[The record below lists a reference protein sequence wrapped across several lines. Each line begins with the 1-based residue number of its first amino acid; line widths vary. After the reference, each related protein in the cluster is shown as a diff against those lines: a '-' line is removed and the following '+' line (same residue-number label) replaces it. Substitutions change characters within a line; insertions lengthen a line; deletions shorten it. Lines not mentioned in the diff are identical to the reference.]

1 MIDDE
6 GNTDATPYN
15 FMDRIEE
22 DLYLKAK
29 WIKVGKYSFVYNP
42 TMGTTGITGDMARY
56 NDPLESDRYY
66 VDGASAVVLQAPTNI
81 RVDEQPN
88 TGGFGGNTHEIDP
101 NEYVFRGWR
110 IVDQDGKP
118 MENNVFYNPGDTIIV
133 NYAYALGPE
142 NVIHMEA
149 FYEKRESTVRRVDF
163 TSLTLKKLTA
173 LALSAAVI
181 ALSAISAGAAGSY
194 FLSEGFYYGVA
205 DQNAYVHGYQG
216 TESDVVIREKFLSY
230 DVTAV
235 ESFAFFRNETI
246 QTLSLYDAT
255 RLNSLGQ
262 CAFAGC
268 VNLKA
273 VEIPSAVQ
281 TLGNSVFDGCT
292 SLYEVRFRDGSAA
305 QIPAQAFF
313 ECASLETV
321 LFENDVTSIG
331 NRAFSGCT
339 SLEYVE
345 IPKSVTTIA
354 ASAFDNCPALT
365 LGVWYGSCA
374 YDYAKQNH
382 IPYVL
387 LDGVSLVDA
396 NGDGYVN
403 INDVTAIQ
411 RHLSEL
417 EALQGICLLAA
428 DVNQNGTQEIDDATH
443 LQAYLAEYDIP
454 DPIGEV
460 ITQ

>member
-1 MIDDE
+1 MKSI
-6 GNTDATPYN
+6 
-15 FMDRIEE
+15 
-22 DLYLKAK
+22 
-29 WIKVGKYSFVYNP
+29 
-42 TMGTTGITGDMARY
+42 
-56 NDPLESDRYY
+56 
-66 VDGASAVVLQAPTNI
+66 
-81 RVDEQPN
+81 
-88 TGGFGGNTHEIDP
+88 
-101 NEYVFRGWR
+101 
-110 IVDQDGKP
+110 
-118 MENNVFYNPGDTIIV
+118 
-133 NYAYALGPE
+133 
-142 NVIHMEA
+142 
-149 FYEKRESTVRRVDF
+149 
-163 TSLTLKKLTA
+163 KKLTA

-181 ALSAISAGAAGSY
+181 VLSVILAGAAGSY

-255 RLNSLGQ
+255 RLNGLGQ
-262 CAFAGC
+262 GAFAGC

-387 LDGVSLVDA
+387 LDGVSLGDA

>member
-1 MIDDE
+1 MIVYVIILCSGSAGVFLQGQVNGAGPAVAFE
-6 GNTDATPYN
+6 
-15 FMDRIEE
+15 
-22 DLYLKAK
+22 LKA
-29 WIKVGKYSFVYNP
+29 
-42 TMGTTGITGDMARY
+42 
-56 NDPLESDRYY
+56 EC
-66 VDGASAVVLQAPTNI
+66 
-81 RVDEQPN
+81 
-88 TGGFGGNTHEIDP
+88 
-101 NEYVFRGWR
+101 
-110 IVDQDGKP
+110 
-118 MENNVFYNPGDTIIV
+118 
-133 NYAYALGPE
+133 
-142 NVIHMEA
+142 
-149 FYEKRESTVRRVDF
+149 
-163 TSLTLKKLTA
+163 
-173 LALSAAVI
+173 
-181 ALSAISAGAAGSY
+181 
-194 FLSEGFYYGVA
+194 VA
-205 DQNAYVHGYQG
+205 DGVLTEDRFEVADRGHFGVVNGDHAVSDLKAYQG

-262 CAFAGC
+262 CTFAGC

-273 VEIPSAVQ
+273 VEIPSTVQ

-403 INDVTAIQ
+403 INDVTAVQ

>member
-1 MIDDE
+1 M
-6 GNTDATPYN
+6 
-15 FMDRIEE
+15 
-22 DLYLKAK
+22 
-29 WIKVGKYSFVYNP
+29 
-42 TMGTTGITGDMARY
+42 
-56 NDPLESDRYY
+56 
-66 VDGASAVVLQAPTNI
+66 
-81 RVDEQPN
+81 
-88 TGGFGGNTHEIDP
+88 
-101 NEYVFRGWR
+101 
-110 IVDQDGKP
+110 
-118 MENNVFYNPGDTIIV
+118 
-133 NYAYALGPE
+133 
-142 NVIHMEA
+142 
-149 FYEKRESTVRRVDF
+149 
-163 TSLTLKKLTA
+163 
-173 LALSAAVI
+173 
-181 ALSAISAGAAGSY
+181 
-194 FLSEGFYYGVA
+194 
-205 DQNAYVHGYQG
+205 
-216 TESDVVIREKFLSY
+216 
-230 DVTAV
+230 
-235 ESFAFFRNETI
+235 
-246 QTLSLYDAT
+246 
-255 RLNSLGQ
+255 LNSLGQ

-268 VNLKA
+268 VNLRA
-273 VEIPSAVQ
+273 VEIPSTVQ

-387 LDGVSLVDA
+387 LDGVSLGDA

>member
-1 MIDDE
+1 MI
-6 GNTDATPYN
+6 
-15 FMDRIEE
+15 
-22 DLYLKAK
+22 
-29 WIKVGKYSFVYNP
+29 
-42 TMGTTGITGDMARY
+42 
-56 NDPLESDRYY
+56 
-66 VDGASAVVLQAPTNI
+66 
-81 RVDEQPN
+81 
-88 TGGFGGNTHEIDP
+88 
-101 NEYVFRGWR
+101 
-110 IVDQDGKP
+110 
-118 MENNVFYNPGDTIIV
+118 
-133 NYAYALGPE
+133 
-142 NVIHMEA
+142 
-149 FYEKRESTVRRVDF
+149 
-163 TSLTLKKLTA
+163 
-173 LALSAAVI
+173 
-181 ALSAISAGAAGSY
+181 
-194 FLSEGFYYGVA
+194 
-205 DQNAYVHGYQG
+205 
-216 TESDVVIREKFLSY
+216 IREKFLSY

-387 LDGVSLVDA
+387 LDGVSLGDA

-443 LQAYLAEYDIP
+443 LQTYLAEYDIP

>member
-1 MIDDE
+1 MIVYVIILCSGSGGIFLQGQVNGAGPAVAFE
-6 GNTDATPYN
+6 
-15 FMDRIEE
+15 
-22 DLYLKAK
+22 LKA
-29 WIKVGKYSFVYNP
+29 
-42 TMGTTGITGDMARY
+42 
-56 NDPLESDRYY
+56 EC
-66 VDGASAVVLQAPTNI
+66 
-81 RVDEQPN
+81 
-88 TGGFGGNTHEIDP
+88 
-101 NEYVFRGWR
+101 
-110 IVDQDGKP
+110 
-118 MENNVFYNPGDTIIV
+118 
-133 NYAYALGPE
+133 
-142 NVIHMEA
+142 
-149 FYEKRESTVRRVDF
+149 
-163 TSLTLKKLTA
+163 
-173 LALSAAVI
+173 
-181 ALSAISAGAAGSY
+181 
-194 FLSEGFYYGVA
+194 VA
-205 DQNAYVHGYQG
+205 DGVLTEDRFEVADRGHFGVVNGDHAVSDLKAYQG

-255 RLNSLGQ
+255 MLNSLLPG
-262 CAFAGC
+262 A
-268 VNLKA
+268 
-273 VEIPSAVQ
+273 S
-281 TLGNSVFDGCT
+281 TSLGNSVFDGCT

-387 LDGVSLVDA
+387 LDGVSLGDA